1 LHGRHPRAPLTTA
14 LLLVVLLPAVSI
26 ATPKTDLER
35 TKGAL
40 RDVRKDLSRHRSTA
54 LALKHRIRRLD
65 RDITTAQIALNRLDA
80 HIARVRTEVRGAEM
94 RLRKTRAEIDA
105 LEEVAVEQAVDLYKS
120 GSTETLSAVLDAR
133 SISEVNDRIEL
144 LGIAAQDNTE
154 QLVRY
159 GRLRIQ
165 VQEQNRVLLSKRN
178 QLTKARN
185 VQADALAGRDALRSE
200 LSESL
205 GELNEMIGRERTR
218 EGRLVEA
225 AAELKEKIVAAQ
237 ARSAVASLGTSAQGF
252 IWPLNGPLTS
262 PYGPR
267 WGSMHTGID
276 IDGYT
281 GQPVVA
287 AKDGGVIYLGGGMTG
302 YGNAVVL
309 DHGGGIST
317 LYAHLSAFETSTG
330 AAVEQGDIVGYVGCT
345 GNCYGDH
352 LHFEVR
358 VAGNPVNPLDYLP

>member
-205 GELNEMIGRERTR
+205 GELNE
-218 EGRLVEA
+218 
-225 AAELKEKIVAAQ
+225 KIVAAQ